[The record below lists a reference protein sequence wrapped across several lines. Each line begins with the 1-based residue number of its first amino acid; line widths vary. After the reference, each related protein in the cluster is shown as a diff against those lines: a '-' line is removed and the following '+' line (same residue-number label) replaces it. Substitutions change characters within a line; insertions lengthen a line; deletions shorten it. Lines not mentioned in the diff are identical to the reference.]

1 MTATDRPVV
10 LVVEDEPDVAET
22 YELWLATEYEIR
34 RAESG
39 PAALESIDDEVDVVL
54 LDRMMPEMSGTEVLT
69 EIRDRGY
76 DCRVAVVSAVEPDFD
91 VIEMG
96 FDDYVVK
103 PPTRDGLRETVADLI
118 ERGARGERVQEY
130 RSLLA
135 KQSALQAEKREPE
148 LEASEEYAEL
158 EARIETLRD
167 ELRDDRERLLD
178 DAEFVGALR
187 EFDEGA
193 GEPEDGNSVPEAGGS
208 DGEDQ

>member
-22 YELWLATEYEIR
+22 YELWLANEYEIR

-96 FDDYVVK
+96 FDDYVTK